1 MTLVSLSACVVTNEA
16 VARHSTQIFHVLCI
30 MLLRSIEIQGH
41 RLVKQENYSPKRK
54 TDLLV
59 ETFCTCRRRW
69 RICRRRT
76 FVFGGDGEFDAE
88 VVMIKRPNLEL
99 ARWRC
104 PGAVDLGG
112 RDDTRVI
119 GGRDRDN

>member
-1 MTLVSLSACVVTNEA
+1 MLV
-16 VARHSTQIFHVLCI
+16 
-30 MLLRSIEIQGH
+30 RSIEIQGH

-69 RICRRRT
+69 RICRRRN

-119 GGRDRDN
+119 GGRDREN